1 MKKLLF
7 VSLISILLIG
17 CDKDEN
23 IDYAKQIV
31 GRYKTKSINANGTL
45 VNIPDNVEA
54 YHILSYRAFNKV
66 DLVQDFPNGSS
77 SISNIDVSRNNL
89 STTLPDSRFVG
100 SVNGNTFTFTLTMN
114 TGDYMSCVSVK

>member
-1 MKKLLF
+1 M
-7 VSLISILLIG
+7 ISILLIG

-31 GRYKTKSINANGTL
+31 WRYKTKSIYANGTF
-45 VNIPDNVEA
+45 VNVPDNVEA

-89 STTLPDSRFVG
+89 STTLSDSRFVG